1 MDNYGVITKSF
12 VSNLLICPLLA
23 LEQKRGLRTE
33 SGPAGR
39 IGTATHKWAGAIES
53 GQMTLDEFVS
63 RADELLQDFESAERE
78 DIVGLV
84 RVASI
89 GDPIPREQKS
99 NLQVEQKFAISDKGK
114 LIDYWDKTAL
124 WRGIKDINFAMPN
137 GTVHTKDYKT
147 ERQPKDLAEER
158 YSYVLSDIAANPK
171 ATKFQFARHYL
182 RTRQYM
188 VWHYEVKRGKS
199 WAITETHPD
208 GIVTTHGPMGQNPFL
223 FYCKDGTKRNID
235 KMEPIP
241 IPGPH
246 CDSWFGGPPCP
257 LKGTTCPLAADVP
270 DVVDAVVVDPD
281 IQTPSA
287 LLRNLA
293 NPDKEIEINQSV
305 ASWAYT
311 ACNQLD
317 GFVKAVKKRIE
328 AWSKEKGPDGVFDV
342 GGTPHGWFTS
352 TQNEVDEL
360 FAYREMCRSDMTDEE
375 IVKALS
381 ISKTSLSK
389 ISKRKYGDMREMLL
403 KMAVTEV
410 QSKPKFGPLK
420 NLCEDE

>member
-33 SGPAGR
+33 SGPAGL
-39 IGTATHKWAGAIES
+39 IGSATHKWAAAVES
-53 GQMTLDEFVS
+53 GQITLDEFVS
-63 RADELLQDFESAERE
+63 RADELLSDFEPAERE
-78 DIVGLV
+78 DITSLV

-89 GDPIPREQKS
+89 GDPIPREHKN

-114 LIDYWDKTAL
+114 LVDYWDKAAL
-124 WRGIKDINFAMPN
+124 WRGIKDISFVMPD
-137 GTVHTKDYKT
+137 GIVHTKDYKT

-158 YSYVLSDIAANPK
+158 YSYVLSDIAGNPK

-182 RTRQYM
+182 RTQQYM

-223 FYCKDGTKRNID
+223 FYCKGTQNNIN

-270 DVVDAVVVDPD
+270 AVVDAVVTDPD
-281 IQTPSA
+281 IETPSA

-293 NPDKEIEINQSV
+293 DPSKEVAINASV

-311 ACNQLD
+311 SCNQLE
-317 GFVKAVKKRIE
+317 GFIKAVKKRIE
-328 AWSKEKGPDGVFDV
+328 GWSKEKGPNGVFDI
-342 GGTPHGWFTS
+342 GGMPHGWFTS
-352 TQNEVDEL
+352 TVNEVDAL
-360 FAYREMCRSDMTDEE
+360 FALTELLRSEMPLEDV
-375 IVKALS
+375 VKALS

-389 ISKRKYGDMREMLL
+389 ISKRKHGELREMLL
-403 KMAVTEV
+403 KMAVKEV
-410 QSKPKFGPLK
+410 ESKPKFGALK
-420 NLCEDE
+420 NLSEDY